1 MSITM
6 KRAVMAAF
14 GLLAAAAL
22 WPLMLALNAG
32 RAVFHSY
39 LLFTIIQG
47 ASLGLVFGAFFGSL
61 EGIVVSSRPKA
72 LAGLLFGA
80 GFGAFAGAVGAL
92 AGQLFLFWAGS
103 GLWRSASRR
112 DGIGLA
118 VAAGLGWAV
127 AGLLLGLTEGLRARS
142 GRKLAAGLLGGL
154 TGGLLGGAALSAAS
168 YRFPDRP
175 LALLAGLAAFGLALG
190 LAYAAFENRFSA
202 GCLMVLNGPLKGKQ
216 YPVVNR
222 VTRIGGAPGCDLV
235 LKGYPEV
242 EALHAVLSLEGGRV
256 FVRAAAP
263 RGAAG
268 RATVAAG
275 TTKGQAKEAATRDA
289 GPALLVN
296 DEPPGERALRPDDVL
311 AVGKAKLIYGFFS

>member
-22 WPLMLALNAG
+22 WPFMLALNAG
-32 RAVFHSY
+32 RAFFSSY
-39 LLFTIIQG
+39 LVFTLVQG
-47 ASLGLVFGAFFGSL
+47 AALGLAFGAFFGSL

-72 LAGLLFGA
+72 LGGLLFGA
-80 GFGAFAGAVGAL
+80 GFGALAGAIGAL

-103 GLWRSASRR
+103 ALWRSASRR

-127 AGLLLGLTEGLRARS
+127 AGVLLGLTEGLRARS

-168 YRFPDRP
+168 YGFPDRP
-175 LALLAGLAAFGLALG
+175 LALLAGLSAFGLALG

-202 GCLMVLNGPLKGKQ
+202 GCLMLLNGPLKGKQ

-222 VTRIGGAPGCDLV
+222 ITRIGGAPGCDLV
-235 LKGYPEV
+235 LKGYPGV
-242 EALHAVLSLEGGRV
+242 QALHAVLNLEGGRV

-263 RGAAG
+263 RDAAG
-268 RATVAAG
+268 RATVAAE
-275 TTKGQAKEAATRDA
+275 TKAHAEAAATRGA

-296 DEPPGERALRPDDVL
+296 DEPPGGRALRPDDVL